1 MGFSIETSVSAVT
14 VFLQGALSFFSP
26 CVLPLV
32 PLYVSYLAGGAAVVG
47 EDGVRRYPRGKIFLN
62 TLFFVVGISFAFFL
76 LGLGL
81 TALGEFFH
89 NYQVWFARASGV
101 IILLFGLYQLGL
113 GKRTMLLEQ
122 EHRLPFHLN
131 KLAMNPAVA
140 LVMGFTFSFAW
151 TPCVGP
157 TLSSVLLMASSAESS
172 AAGFLLIGVYTL
184 GFVLPFLAVGLF
196 TGTVLD
202 FFKSHQNVVR
212 YTVKIG
218 AVLLIV
224 MGILT
229 LTGATGGISADL
241 AAGSGTVQEEPAG
254 NSGEE
259 AAPSGDSQEEH
270 SGADSQ
276 EIPMVPAPDFTLTDQ
291 YGQTHTLSDYQGKTV
306 FLNFWATWCGP
317 CKMEMP
323 DIQALYEDW
332 DENAGELVVLGVA
345 GPNIG
350 QEGSAEDITAF
361 LEENGYTYPVVMD
374 ETGTLFYQ
382 YGISAY
388 PTTFMIDTE
397 GNVFGYVQGAV
408 SREVMDDIVEQTRAA
423 QMIHPGRRG
432 RTFAVPAAF
441 SRAAESACKKVVN
454 LRQFVLESN
463 SYRGPLRRRG
473 TPIDRK
479 RRGTPMAHNDSF
491 DEPRFEA
498 LYRKLYPDLLRCA
511 EIALRT
517 GGSWY
522 VSVAGRAEEVV
533 QELFA
538 FAWEH
543 QADLWSSASPT
554 GWLYRVLRYKVLEL
568 LKEDRFW
575 RKHLIRAAGE
585 MPASPE
591 DDFQQRAEIT
601 SILTPEEYEILRK
614 LYLEKYTYEELA
626 REMGLKKSALAM
638 RVKRSKERFVK
649 QWNRH

>member
-62 TLFFVVGISFAFFL
+62 TLFFVAGISFAFFL

-81 TALGEFFH
+81 TALGAFFH
-89 NYQVWFARASGV
+89 DYQVWFARISGV

-196 TGTVLD
+196 TGAVLD
-202 FFKSHQNVVR
+202 FFKAHQSVVR

-229 LTGATGGISADL
+229 LTGATNGLSADL
-241 AAGSGTVQEEPAG
+241 AAGTTTQEEPAAPQDG
-254 NSGEE
+254 TASGGAQEDAGGAQEESGE
-259 AAPSGDSQEEH
+259 
-270 SGADSQ
+270 
-276 EIPMVPAPDFTLTDQ
+276 IPVIPAPDFTLTDQ
-291 YGQTHTLSDYQGKTV
+291 YGETHTLSDYQGQTV

-323 DIQALYEDW
+323 DIQALYEEW
-332 DENAGELVVLGVA
+332 DENAGDLVVLGVA
-345 GPNIG
+345 GPGIG
-350 QEGSAEDITAF
+350 QEGSAEDIAAF

-374 ETGTLFYQ
+374 DTGTLFYQ

-388 PTTFMIDTE
+388 PTTFMIDPE

-408 SREVMDDIVEQTRAA
+408 SREIMDDIVEQTMTG
-423 QMIHPGRRG
+423 QRR
-432 RTFAVPAAF
+432 
-441 SRAAESACKKVVN
+441 
-454 LRQFVLESN
+454 
-463 SYRGPLRRRG
+463 
-473 TPIDRK
+473 
-479 RRGTPMAHNDSF
+479 
-491 DEPRFEA
+491 
-498 LYRKLYPDLLRCA
+498 
-511 EIALRT
+511 
-517 GGSWY
+517 
-522 VSVAGRAEEVV
+522 
-533 QELFA
+533 
-538 FAWEH
+538 
-543 QADLWSSASPT
+543 
-554 GWLYRVLRYKVLEL
+554 
-568 LKEDRFW
+568 
-575 RKHLIRAAGE
+575 
-585 MPASPE
+585 
-591 DDFQQRAEIT
+591 
-601 SILTPEEYEILRK
+601 
-614 LYLEKYTYEELA
+614 
-626 REMGLKKSALAM
+626 
-638 RVKRSKERFVK
+638 
-649 QWNRH
+649 

>member
-62 TLFFVVGISFAFFL
+62 TLFFVAGISFAFFL

-81 TALGEFFH
+81 TALGAFFH
-89 NYQVWFARASGV
+89 DYQVWFARISGV

-113 GKRTMLLEQ
+113 GKRAMLLEQ
-122 EHRLPFHLN
+122 ERRLPFRLD

-196 TGTVLD
+196 TGAVLD
-202 FFKSHQNVVR
+202 FFKAHQSVVR

-229 LTGATGGISADL
+229 LTGATNGLSADL
-241 AAGSGTVQEEPAG
+241 AAVSGTTAQQEPAAPQDGTASGGAQEDASGAQEE
-254 NSGEE
+254 SGE
-259 AAPSGDSQEEH
+259 
-270 SGADSQ
+270 
-276 EIPMVPAPDFTLTDQ
+276 IPVIPAPDFTLTDQ
-291 YGQTHTLSDYQGKTV
+291 YGETHTLSDYQGQTV

-332 DENAGELVVLGVA
+332 DENAGDLVVLGVA
-345 GPNIG
+345 GPGIG
-350 QEGSAEDITAF
+350 QEGSAEDIAAF

-374 ETGTLFYQ
+374 DTGTLFYQ

-388 PTTFMIDTE
+388 PTTFMIDPE

-408 SREVMDDIVEQTRAA
+408 SREIMDDIVEQTMTG
-423 QMIHPGRRG
+423 QRR
-432 RTFAVPAAF
+432 
-441 SRAAESACKKVVN
+441 
-454 LRQFVLESN
+454 
-463 SYRGPLRRRG
+463 
-473 TPIDRK
+473 
-479 RRGTPMAHNDSF
+479 
-491 DEPRFEA
+491 
-498 LYRKLYPDLLRCA
+498 
-511 EIALRT
+511 
-517 GGSWY
+517 
-522 VSVAGRAEEVV
+522 
-533 QELFA
+533 
-538 FAWEH
+538 
-543 QADLWSSASPT
+543 
-554 GWLYRVLRYKVLEL
+554 
-568 LKEDRFW
+568 
-575 RKHLIRAAGE
+575 
-585 MPASPE
+585 
-591 DDFQQRAEIT
+591 
-601 SILTPEEYEILRK
+601 
-614 LYLEKYTYEELA
+614 
-626 REMGLKKSALAM
+626 
-638 RVKRSKERFVK
+638 
-649 QWNRH
+649 

>member
-62 TLFFVVGISFAFFL
+62 TLFFVAGISFAFFL

-81 TALGEFFH
+81 TALGAFFH
-89 NYQVWFARASGV
+89 DYQVWFARISGV

-113 GKRTMLLEQ
+113 GKRAMLLEQ
-122 EHRLPFHLN
+122 ERRLPFRLD

-196 TGTVLD
+196 TGAVLD
-202 FFKSHQNVVR
+202 FFKAHQSVVR

-229 LTGATGGISADL
+229 LTGATNGLSADL
-241 AAGSGTVQEEPAG
+241 AAVSGTTTQEEPAAPQDG
-254 NSGEE
+254 TASGGAQEDASGAQEESGE
-259 AAPSGDSQEEH
+259 
-270 SGADSQ
+270 
-276 EIPMVPAPDFTLTDQ
+276 IPVIPAPDFTLTDQ
-291 YGQTHTLSDYQGKTV
+291 YGETHTLSDYQGKTV

-332 DENAGELVVLGVA
+332 DENAGDLVVLGVA
-345 GPNIG
+345 GPGIG
-350 QEGSAEDITAF
+350 QEGSAEDIAAF
-361 LEENGYTYPVVMD
+361 LEANGYTYPVVMD
-374 ETGTLFYQ
+374 DTGTLFYQ

-388 PTTFMIDTE
+388 PTTFMIDPE

-408 SREVMDDIVEQTRAA
+408 SREIMDDIVEQTMTG
-423 QMIHPGRRG
+423 QRR
-432 RTFAVPAAF
+432 
-441 SRAAESACKKVVN
+441 
-454 LRQFVLESN
+454 
-463 SYRGPLRRRG
+463 
-473 TPIDRK
+473 
-479 RRGTPMAHNDSF
+479 
-491 DEPRFEA
+491 
-498 LYRKLYPDLLRCA
+498 
-511 EIALRT
+511 
-517 GGSWY
+517 
-522 VSVAGRAEEVV
+522 
-533 QELFA
+533 
-538 FAWEH
+538 
-543 QADLWSSASPT
+543 
-554 GWLYRVLRYKVLEL
+554 
-568 LKEDRFW
+568 
-575 RKHLIRAAGE
+575 
-585 MPASPE
+585 
-591 DDFQQRAEIT
+591 
-601 SILTPEEYEILRK
+601 
-614 LYLEKYTYEELA
+614 
-626 REMGLKKSALAM
+626 
-638 RVKRSKERFVK
+638 
-649 QWNRH
+649 

>member
-62 TLFFVVGISFAFFL
+62 TLFFVAGISFAFFL

-81 TALGEFFH
+81 TALGAFFH
-89 NYQVWFARASGV
+89 DYQVWFARISGV

-113 GKRTMLLEQ
+113 GKRAMLLEQ
-122 EHRLPFHLN
+122 ERRLPFRLD

-196 TGTVLD
+196 TGAVLD
-202 FFKSHQNVVR
+202 FFKAHQSVVR

-229 LTGATGGISADL
+229 LTGATNGLSADL
-241 AAGSGTVQEEPAG
+241 AAGTTAQQEPAAPQDGTASGGAQEDASGAQEE
-254 NSGEE
+254 SGE
-259 AAPSGDSQEEH
+259 
-270 SGADSQ
+270 
-276 EIPMVPAPDFTLTDQ
+276 IPVIPAPDFTLTDQ
-291 YGQTHTLSDYQGKTV
+291 YGEPHTLSDYQGQTV

-332 DENAGELVVLGVA
+332 DENAGDLVVLGVA
-345 GPNIG
+345 GPGIG
-350 QEGSAEDITAF
+350 REGSAEDIAAF

-374 ETGTLFYQ
+374 DTGTLFYQ

-388 PTTFMIDTE
+388 PTTFMIDPE

-408 SREVMDDIVEQTRAA
+408 SREIMDDIVEQTMTG
-423 QMIHPGRRG
+423 QRR
-432 RTFAVPAAF
+432 
-441 SRAAESACKKVVN
+441 
-454 LRQFVLESN
+454 
-463 SYRGPLRRRG
+463 
-473 TPIDRK
+473 
-479 RRGTPMAHNDSF
+479 
-491 DEPRFEA
+491 
-498 LYRKLYPDLLRCA
+498 
-511 EIALRT
+511 
-517 GGSWY
+517 
-522 VSVAGRAEEVV
+522 
-533 QELFA
+533 
-538 FAWEH
+538 
-543 QADLWSSASPT
+543 
-554 GWLYRVLRYKVLEL
+554 
-568 LKEDRFW
+568 
-575 RKHLIRAAGE
+575 
-585 MPASPE
+585 
-591 DDFQQRAEIT
+591 
-601 SILTPEEYEILRK
+601 
-614 LYLEKYTYEELA
+614 
-626 REMGLKKSALAM
+626 
-638 RVKRSKERFVK
+638 
-649 QWNRH
+649 

>member
-62 TLFFVVGISFAFFL
+62 TLFFVAGISFAFFL

-81 TALGEFFH
+81 TALGAFFH
-89 NYQVWFARASGV
+89 DYQVWFARISGV

-113 GKRTMLLEQ
+113 GKRAMLLEQ
-122 EHRLPFHLN
+122 ERRLPFRLD

-196 TGTVLD
+196 TGAVLD
-202 FFKSHQNVVR
+202 FFKAHQSVVR

-229 LTGATGGISADL
+229 LTGATNGLSADL
-241 AAGSGTVQEEPAG
+241 AAGTTTQEEPAAPQG
-254 NSGEE
+254 GTASGGEEDVASDGQAQEESGE
-259 AAPSGDSQEEH
+259 
-270 SGADSQ
+270 
-276 EIPMVPAPDFTLTDQ
+276 IPVIPAPDFTLTDQ
-291 YGQTHTLSDYQGKTV
+291 YGEPHTLSDYQGQTV

-323 DIQALYEDW
+323 DIQALYEEW
-332 DENAGELVVLGVA
+332 DENAGDLVVLGVA
-345 GPNIG
+345 GPGIG
-350 QEGSAEDITAF
+350 REGSAEDIAAF

-374 ETGTLFYQ
+374 DTGTLFYQ

-388 PTTFMIDTE
+388 PTTFMIDPE

-408 SREVMDDIVEQTRAA
+408 SREIMDDIVEQTMTG
-423 QMIHPGRRG
+423 QRR
-432 RTFAVPAAF
+432 
-441 SRAAESACKKVVN
+441 
-454 LRQFVLESN
+454 
-463 SYRGPLRRRG
+463 
-473 TPIDRK
+473 
-479 RRGTPMAHNDSF
+479 
-491 DEPRFEA
+491 
-498 LYRKLYPDLLRCA
+498 
-511 EIALRT
+511 
-517 GGSWY
+517 
-522 VSVAGRAEEVV
+522 
-533 QELFA
+533 
-538 FAWEH
+538 
-543 QADLWSSASPT
+543 
-554 GWLYRVLRYKVLEL
+554 
-568 LKEDRFW
+568 
-575 RKHLIRAAGE
+575 
-585 MPASPE
+585 
-591 DDFQQRAEIT
+591 
-601 SILTPEEYEILRK
+601 
-614 LYLEKYTYEELA
+614 
-626 REMGLKKSALAM
+626 
-638 RVKRSKERFVK
+638 
-649 QWNRH
+649 

>member
-122 EHRLPFHLN
+122 EHRLPFQLN

-202 FFKSHQNVVR
+202 FFKAHQSVVR

-229 LTGATGGISADL
+229 LTGATNGLSADL
-241 AAGSGTVQEEPAG
+241 AAVSGTTTQEESAAEQEDAG
-254 NSGEE
+254 GAQEESGE
-259 AAPSGDSQEEH
+259 
-270 SGADSQ
+270 
-276 EIPMVPAPDFTLTDQ
+276 IPVIPAPDFTLTDQ
-291 YGQTHTLSDYQGKTV
+291 YGETHTLSDYQGQTV

-323 DIQALYEDW
+323 DIQALYEEW
-332 DENAGELVVLGVA
+332 DENAGDLVVLGVA
-345 GPNIG
+345 GPGIG
-350 QEGSAEDITAF
+350 REGSAEDIAAF

-374 ETGTLFYQ
+374 DTGMLFYQ

-388 PTTFMIDTE
+388 PTTFMIDPE

-408 SREVMDDIVEQTRAA
+408 SREIMDDIVEQTMTG
-423 QMIHPGRRG
+423 QRR
-432 RTFAVPAAF
+432 
-441 SRAAESACKKVVN
+441 
-454 LRQFVLESN
+454 
-463 SYRGPLRRRG
+463 
-473 TPIDRK
+473 
-479 RRGTPMAHNDSF
+479 
-491 DEPRFEA
+491 
-498 LYRKLYPDLLRCA
+498 
-511 EIALRT
+511 
-517 GGSWY
+517 
-522 VSVAGRAEEVV
+522 
-533 QELFA
+533 
-538 FAWEH
+538 
-543 QADLWSSASPT
+543 
-554 GWLYRVLRYKVLEL
+554 
-568 LKEDRFW
+568 
-575 RKHLIRAAGE
+575 
-585 MPASPE
+585 
-591 DDFQQRAEIT
+591 
-601 SILTPEEYEILRK
+601 
-614 LYLEKYTYEELA
+614 
-626 REMGLKKSALAM
+626 
-638 RVKRSKERFVK
+638 
-649 QWNRH
+649 

>member
-81 TALGEFFH
+81 SALGTFFH
-89 NYQVWFARASGV
+89 DYQVWFARASGV

-113 GKRTMLLEQ
+113 GRRTMLLEQ
-122 EHRLPFHLN
+122 EHRLPFQLN

-157 TLSSVLLMASSAESS
+157 TLSSVLLMASSGSS
-172 AAGFLLIGVYTL
+172 AAAGFLLIGVYTL

-202 FFKSHQNVVR
+202 FFKAHQNVVR

-229 LTGATGGISADL
+229 LTGATGTISADL
-241 AAGSGTVQEEPAG
+241 AAVSGTTQEEPAAEQEDTTG
-254 NSGEE
+254 AQEESGE
-259 AAPSGDSQEEH
+259 
-270 SGADSQ
+270 
-276 EIPMVPAPDFTLTDQ
+276 IPVVPAPDFTLTDQ
-291 YGQTHTLSDYQGKTV
+291 YGETHTLSDYQGQTV

-323 DIQALYEDW
+323 DIQALYEAW
-332 DENAGELVVLGVA
+332 DENAGDLVVLGVA
-345 GPNIG
+345 GPGIG
-350 QEGSAEDITAF
+350 QEGSAEDIAAF

-374 ETGTLFYQ
+374 DTGALFYQ

-408 SREVMDDIVEQTRAA
+408 SREVMDDIVQQT
-423 QMIHPGRRG
+423 M
-432 RTFAVPAAF
+432 
-441 SRAAESACKKVVN
+441 
-454 LRQFVLESN
+454 
-463 SYRGPLRRRG
+463 
-473 TPIDRK
+473 
-479 RRGTPMAHNDSF
+479 
-491 DEPRFEA
+491 
-498 LYRKLYPDLLRCA
+498 
-511 EIALRT
+511 T
-517 GGSWY
+517 G
-522 VSVAGRAEEVV
+522 
-533 QELFA
+533 Q
-538 FAWEH
+538 
-543 QADLWSSASPT
+543 
-554 GWLYRVLRYKVLEL
+554 
-568 LKEDRFW
+568 W
-575 RKHLIRAAGE
+575 R
-585 MPASPE
+585 
-591 DDFQQRAEIT
+591 
-601 SILTPEEYEILRK
+601 
-614 LYLEKYTYEELA
+614 
-626 REMGLKKSALAM
+626 
-638 RVKRSKERFVK
+638 
-649 QWNRH
+649 

>member
-32 PLYVSYLAGGAAVVG
+32 PLYVSYLAGGAAVVD
-47 EDGVRRYPRGKIFLN
+47 ENGVRRYPRGRIFFN
-62 TLFFVVGISFAFFL
+62 TLFFVAGISFAFFL

-81 TALGEFFH
+81 SALGTFFH
-89 NYQVWFARASGV
+89 DYQVWFARASGV

-202 FFKSHQNVVR
+202 FFKAHQNVVR
-212 YTVKIG
+212 YTVKLG

-229 LTGATGGISADL
+229 LTGATGTISADL
-241 AAGSGTVQEEPAG
+241 AAVSGTTQEEPAAEQEDTTG
-254 NSGEE
+254 AQEESGE
-259 AAPSGDSQEEH
+259 
-270 SGADSQ
+270 
-276 EIPMVPAPDFTLTDQ
+276 IPVVPAPDFTLTDQ
-291 YGQTHTLSDYQGKTV
+291 YGETHTLSDYQGQTV

-323 DIQALYEDW
+323 DIQALYEAW
-332 DENAGELVVLGVA
+332 DENAGDLVVLGVA
-345 GPNIG
+345 GPGIG
-350 QEGSAEDITAF
+350 QEGSAEDIAAF

-374 ETGTLFYQ
+374 DTGALFYQ

-408 SREVMDDIVEQTRAA
+408 SREVMDDIVQQTMTG
-423 QMIHPGRRG
+423 QRR
-432 RTFAVPAAF
+432 
-441 SRAAESACKKVVN
+441 
-454 LRQFVLESN
+454 
-463 SYRGPLRRRG
+463 
-473 TPIDRK
+473 
-479 RRGTPMAHNDSF
+479 
-491 DEPRFEA
+491 
-498 LYRKLYPDLLRCA
+498 
-511 EIALRT
+511 
-517 GGSWY
+517 
-522 VSVAGRAEEVV
+522 
-533 QELFA
+533 
-538 FAWEH
+538 
-543 QADLWSSASPT
+543 
-554 GWLYRVLRYKVLEL
+554 
-568 LKEDRFW
+568 
-575 RKHLIRAAGE
+575 
-585 MPASPE
+585 
-591 DDFQQRAEIT
+591 
-601 SILTPEEYEILRK
+601 
-614 LYLEKYTYEELA
+614 
-626 REMGLKKSALAM
+626 
-638 RVKRSKERFVK
+638 
-649 QWNRH
+649 

>member
-113 GKRTMLLEQ
+113 GRRTMLLEQ
-122 EHRLPFHLN
+122 EHRLPFRLD

-157 TLSSVLLMASSAESS
+157 TLSSVLLMASSGSS
-172 AAGFLLIGVYTL
+172 AAAGFLLIGVYTL

-202 FFKSHQNVVR
+202 FFKAHQNVVR
-212 YTVKIG
+212 YTVKLG

-229 LTGATGGISADL
+229 LTGATGTISADL
-241 AAGSGTVQEEPAG
+241 AAASGTTAVQEEPAA
-254 NSGEE
+254 EQE
-259 AAPSGDSQEEH
+259 APSGGAQEE
-270 SGADSQ
+270 SG
-276 EIPMVPAPDFTLTDQ
+276 EIPEIPAPDFTLTDQ
-291 YGQTHTLSDYQGKTV
+291 FGETHTLSDYRGQTV

-323 DIQALYEDW
+323 DIQALYENW
-332 DENAGELVVLGVA
+332 DENAGDLVVLGVA

-350 QEGSAEDITAF
+350 REGSAEDIAAF

-374 ETGTLFYQ
+374 DTGALFYQ

-388 PTTFMIDTE
+388 PTTFMIDPE

-408 SREVMDDIVEQTRAA
+408 SREIMDDIIQQTMTG
-423 QMIHPGRRG
+423 QRR
-432 RTFAVPAAF
+432 
-441 SRAAESACKKVVN
+441 
-454 LRQFVLESN
+454 
-463 SYRGPLRRRG
+463 
-473 TPIDRK
+473 
-479 RRGTPMAHNDSF
+479 
-491 DEPRFEA
+491 
-498 LYRKLYPDLLRCA
+498 
-511 EIALRT
+511 
-517 GGSWY
+517 
-522 VSVAGRAEEVV
+522 
-533 QELFA
+533 
-538 FAWEH
+538 
-543 QADLWSSASPT
+543 
-554 GWLYRVLRYKVLEL
+554 
-568 LKEDRFW
+568 
-575 RKHLIRAAGE
+575 
-585 MPASPE
+585 
-591 DDFQQRAEIT
+591 
-601 SILTPEEYEILRK
+601 
-614 LYLEKYTYEELA
+614 
-626 REMGLKKSALAM
+626 
-638 RVKRSKERFVK
+638 
-649 QWNRH
+649 

>member
-89 NYQVWFARASGV
+89 NYQVWFARASGI

-122 EHRLPFHLN
+122 EHRLPFRLD

-196 TGTVLD
+196 TGAVLD
-202 FFKSHQNVVR
+202 FFKAHQSVVR

-229 LTGATGGISADL
+229 LTGATNGLSADL
-241 AAGSGTVQEEPAG
+241 AAGTTTQEEPAAPQG
-254 NSGEE
+254 GTASGGEEDVASDGQAQEESGE
-259 AAPSGDSQEEH
+259 
-270 SGADSQ
+270 
-276 EIPMVPAPDFTLTDQ
+276 IPVIPAPDFTLTDQ
-291 YGQTHTLSDYQGKTV
+291 YGETHTLSDYQGQTV

-323 DIQALYEDW
+323 DIQALYEEW
-332 DENAGELVVLGVA
+332 DENAGDLVVLGVA
-345 GPNIG
+345 GPGIG
-350 QEGSAEDITAF
+350 QEGSAEDIAAF

-374 ETGTLFYQ
+374 DTGTLFYQ

-388 PTTFMIDTE
+388 PTTFMIDPE

-408 SREVMDDIVEQTRAA
+408 SREIMDDIVEQTMTG
-423 QMIHPGRRG
+423 QRR
-432 RTFAVPAAF
+432 
-441 SRAAESACKKVVN
+441 
-454 LRQFVLESN
+454 
-463 SYRGPLRRRG
+463 
-473 TPIDRK
+473 
-479 RRGTPMAHNDSF
+479 
-491 DEPRFEA
+491 
-498 LYRKLYPDLLRCA
+498 
-511 EIALRT
+511 
-517 GGSWY
+517 
-522 VSVAGRAEEVV
+522 
-533 QELFA
+533 
-538 FAWEH
+538 
-543 QADLWSSASPT
+543 
-554 GWLYRVLRYKVLEL
+554 
-568 LKEDRFW
+568 
-575 RKHLIRAAGE
+575 
-585 MPASPE
+585 
-591 DDFQQRAEIT
+591 
-601 SILTPEEYEILRK
+601 
-614 LYLEKYTYEELA
+614 
-626 REMGLKKSALAM
+626 
-638 RVKRSKERFVK
+638 
-649 QWNRH
+649 

>member
-32 PLYVSYLAGGAAVVG
+32 PLYVSYLAGGAAVVD
-47 EDGVRRYPRGKIFLN
+47 ENGVRRYPRGRIFFN
-62 TLFFVVGISFAFFL
+62 TLFFVAGISFAFFL

-81 TALGEFFH
+81 SALGTFFH
-89 NYQVWFARASGV
+89 DYQVWFARASGV

-229 LTGATGGISADL
+229 LTGATGTISADL
-241 AAGSGTVQEEPAG
+241 AAVSGTTQEEPAAEQEDTTG
-254 NSGEE
+254 AQEESGE
-259 AAPSGDSQEEH
+259 
-270 SGADSQ
+270 
-276 EIPMVPAPDFTLTDQ
+276 IPVVPAPDFTLTDQ
-291 YGQTHTLSDYQGKTV
+291 YGETHTLSDYQGQTV

-323 DIQALYEDW
+323 DIQALYEAW
-332 DENAGELVVLGVA
+332 DENAGDLVVLGVA
-345 GPNIG
+345 GPGIG
-350 QEGSAEDITAF
+350 QEGSAEDIAAF

-374 ETGTLFYQ
+374 DTGALFYQ

-408 SREVMDDIVEQTRAA
+408 SREVMDDIVQQTMTG
-423 QMIHPGRRG
+423 QRR
-432 RTFAVPAAF
+432 
-441 SRAAESACKKVVN
+441 
-454 LRQFVLESN
+454 
-463 SYRGPLRRRG
+463 
-473 TPIDRK
+473 
-479 RRGTPMAHNDSF
+479 
-491 DEPRFEA
+491 
-498 LYRKLYPDLLRCA
+498 
-511 EIALRT
+511 
-517 GGSWY
+517 
-522 VSVAGRAEEVV
+522 
-533 QELFA
+533 
-538 FAWEH
+538 
-543 QADLWSSASPT
+543 
-554 GWLYRVLRYKVLEL
+554 
-568 LKEDRFW
+568 
-575 RKHLIRAAGE
+575 
-585 MPASPE
+585 
-591 DDFQQRAEIT
+591 
-601 SILTPEEYEILRK
+601 
-614 LYLEKYTYEELA
+614 
-626 REMGLKKSALAM
+626 
-638 RVKRSKERFVK
+638 
-649 QWNRH
+649 